1 MDRQPTE
8 SNISYVYTDGT
19 PVLIQAPPDHL
30 HEQVHTQ
37 VQTVAVVTHEIA
49 GPLQTIH
56 HQPEEE
62 THENPEHNEAQDQY
76 TEEDHQAEQD
86 TSASQT
92 STGGTGTKYRYD
104 RQCPSCGNVLSTLY
118 ALKLHIAKKHPDEQ
132 EDLIPLIKQ
141 TQWRCMQFPCT
152 VDINCAAVCK
162 GRKELLEHMQNDHG
176 VAVEWIDHSFSTRD
190 EFESFRRELKSNGTV
205 FIKATSRYK
214 QAVGWAVYRCN
225 REGNKDERKNRP
237 RSSTGGRS
245 SSIKIGTFCTA
256 YCKVYYEG
264 EGIRAFGSTTHVNH
278 EVNGQWPEHTMRAPE
293 PEERLLEVTRDD
305 GTVTHQIVKVIE
317 EPAAQPGATARSMLR
332 CEEDQILISTEDS
345 DSGGHLK
352 LDALVVE
359 GVEELRTISEE
370 CQAEPM
376 VIYADRLRK
385 FYRNLGE
392 AVSRIV
398 GDDFKAK
405 RRSMS
410 TQNTAA
416 PGAPKMLKIANE

>member
-1 MDRQPTE
+1 MNRQQTE
-8 SNISYVYTDGT
+8 SISYVYPDGT
-19 PVLIQAPPDHL
+19 PVLITGPPDHL
-30 HEQVHTQ
+30 HEHGHTQ
-37 VQTVAVVTHEIA
+37 TVTVVTHEVA
-49 GPLQTIH
+49 APLH
-56 HQPEEE
+56 EAMHQPEEE
-62 THENPEHNEAQDQY
+62 AHVHPEHNEAQEQY
-76 TEEDHQAEQD
+76 TEEDHQVEQD
-86 TSASQT
+86 GSSVQAAP
-92 STGGTGTKYRYD
+92 GGTGTKYRYD

-132 EDLIPLIKQ
+132 GDLIPLIKQ

-176 VAVEWIDHSFSTRD
+176 VAVEWIDHSFATRD
-190 EFESFRRELKSNGTV
+190 EFEAFRRELRSNGTV

-214 QAVGWAVYRCN
+214 QAIGWAVYRCN
-225 REGNKDERKNRP
+225 REGNK
-237 RSSTGGRS
+237 
-245 SSIKIGTFCTA
+245 
-256 YCKVYYEG
+256 
-264 EGIRAFGSTTHVNH
+264 
-278 EVNGQWPEHTMRAPE
+278 VNGQWPEHTMRAPE

-305 GTVTHQIVKVIE
+305 GTVTHEIVKVIE
-317 EPAAQPGATARSMLR
+317 EPATQPGVTARSMLR

-345 DSGGHLK
+345 DSGGHMK

-410 TQNTAA
+410 TQSSTA
-416 PGAPKMLKIANE
+416 PNPPKILKVSNE